1 MKQERRRN
9 NTFLI
14 ETHFLIF
21 PFSKSIWVLPIKDME
36 RTDKNETQFHERA
49 RTREMRR
56 MKGMITTRRM
66 CGVMLN
72 GDFAMERKQTTTGKI
87 WEVE

>member
-1 MKQERRRN
+1 MKHNSMKEQE
-9 NTFLI
+9 
-14 ETHFLIF
+14 
-21 PFSKSIWVLPIKDME
+21 SKRE
-36 RTDKNETQFHERA
+36 HT
-49 RTREMRR
+49 EMRR

-87 WEVE
+87 WEVG

>member
-1 MKQERRRN
+1 
-9 NTFLI
+9 
-14 ETHFLIF
+14 
-21 PFSKSIWVLPIKDME
+21 ME
-36 RTDKNETQFHERA
+36 RTDKNETQFHERE
-49 RTREMRR
+49 RTREKAREMRR

-87 WEVE
+87 WEVG